1 MLEQLQLFEDEPDPT
16 SREAKVATTQFEGR
30 VQKLLEVMK
39 RITFN
44 ILVWGPSLRSQS
56 TVAEKRRQI
65 HRRLKDEKHHCWFS
79 EEFADPPP
87 GVSLKSYELAQAFE
101 ADMIVMLVEASAP
114 GVIGEMH
121 DFCNHKELLSK
132 ILLFFPKDMV
142 NSYDGQGLV
151 KELDEGYRIVE
162 YYKEEDI
169 SSCSLLT
176 KVLKWVQARR
186 SYLYSHSSIGS
197 GG

>member
-1 MLEQLQLFEDEPDPT
+1 MLKQLQLFEDEPDPT
-16 SREAKVATTQFEGR
+16 SHEARVATTQFEGR
-30 VQKLLEVMK
+30 VQQLLEAMK

-44 ILVWGPSLRSQS
+44 ILIWGPSLRSQS
-56 TVAEKRRQI
+56 PVAEKRRQI

-79 EEFADPPP
+79 EEFADSPP

-101 ADMIVMLVEASAP
+101 ADMIVMLVEAAAP

-121 DFCNHKELLSK
+121 DFCSHRELLLK
-132 ILLFFPKDMV
+132 ILLFFPEKMI
-142 NSYDGQGLV
+142 NSYSGQGLV
-151 KELDEGYRIVE
+151 KELAIGYRNVE

-169 SSCSLLT
+169 SNCSVLT